1 MHLKLVVFL
10 SGVSF
15 AEHLRKE
22 KVDSHIAT
30 ILLKIAEKSKLVKSA
45 FLTHMGV
52 SSTKNIFGEEQLEL
66 DKFADMTFMKAME
79 KSRLVRT
86 IASEEQ
92 DNIVEIKKAKG
103 SYGVTLDPLDGSS
116 LVKTNLAVGTIVG
129 VFNEGNVME
138 KGSKMDAAMYI
149 IYGPLTS
156 LVYTA
161 KNGVHEFIM
170 NGRGVFELRRESLSI
185 PDGKIYSPGGL
196 RNDWFPEH
204 LKFISELE
212 NQGYKLRFSGGFV
225 PDIQQ
230 ILSYGG
236 VFTYPALKSSP
247 NGKLRLVFEANPMAL
262 IVEQAGGLGSNGSE
276 SLHNVKPVSLAQR
289 TPIYLG
295 GKNEVGLANKCISTK
310 AVD

>member
-1 MHLKLVVFL
+1 L
-10 SGVSF
+10 SRVSF

-22 KVDSHIAT
+22 KVDSHLAA

-66 DKFADMTFMKAME
+66 DKFADMTFMKVME

-129 VFNEGNVME
+129 LFNEGNVME

-170 NGRGVFELRRESLSI
+170 NGRGVFELRKEYLEI
-185 PDGKIYSPGGL
+185 PEGKIYSPGGL
-196 RNDWFPEH
+196 RNDWLPEH
-204 LKFISELE
+204 LKFISDLE
-212 NQGYKLRFSGGFV
+212 SQGYKLRFSGGFV

-230 ILSYGG
+230 ILTYGG

-262 IVEQAGGLGSNGSE
+262 IVGQAGGSGTNGLE
-276 SLHNVKPVSLAQR
+276 PLHNIKPTSLAQR
-289 TPIYLG
+289 TPIYIG
-295 GKNEVGLANKCISTK
+295 GKKEIDLAHKWLSTK
-310 AVD
+310 PEN